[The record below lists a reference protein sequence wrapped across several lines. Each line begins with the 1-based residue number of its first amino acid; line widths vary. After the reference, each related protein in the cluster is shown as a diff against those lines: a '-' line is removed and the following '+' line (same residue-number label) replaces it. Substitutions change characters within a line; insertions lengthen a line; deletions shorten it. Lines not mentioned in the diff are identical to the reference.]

1 MAKTPQR
8 GPGHHDEIIATFQRI
23 VLYLDEND
31 EVEGSI
37 TLRNWAWRY
46 IAERLNKLKR
56 KDTNR
61 PKASRSQQTRD
72 ELLIMKARNLRA
84 DLKAQ
89 GRRKGEAL
97 TKAAEQ
103 LQANLKRHRPI
114 SLDWAKKLIAKQ
126 EVGAKR
132 R

>member
-8 GPGHHDEIIATFQRI
+8 GPRHHDEIIATFQRI

-37 TLRNWAWRY
+37 TLPNWAWRY
-46 IAERLNKLKR
+46 IAERLNELKR
-56 KDTNR
+56 KETHR
-61 PKASRSQQTRD
+61 PKASRSQQSRD
-72 ELLIMKARNLRA
+72 ELLIWRARNLRA

-89 GRRKGEAL
+89 GVRKGEAL

-103 LQANLKRHRPI
+103 LQAKFKRHRPI
-114 SLDWAKKLIAKQ
+114 GLDWAKKLIAKQ
-126 EVGAKR
+126 KVGAKR